1 MYKHPHFMEKPL
13 ANEAHLDL
21 IQWLEI
27 KSPSPLQKIPLQ
39 VDNAVVDVWCKRDD
53 ALHPVI
59 SGNKWRKLEQT
70 IHSCISKGVT
80 HIGSFGGAYSNH
92 LHALAYV
99 AYRLKISFTAFVRAH
114 PNSPDTPTFRDLRQ
128 WGAQLIYLNRMD
140 YRKRDEI
147 MYVEA
152 LKAQYSL
159 DVMIPEGGSD
169 ETSVRSVGSIMREL
183 CQQSPLP
190 FDVIILPVASG
201 GTMAGLIHY
210 ITAHK
215 LPTRVIGIAVL
226 KGESYLES
234 KVKDLLS
241 AASVEYSTPHIPK
254 WEIIHHPDIHAGGYA
269 KSSVQQQT
277 FKSDFYLQHQIQLDK
292 VYNTKSFFALHQ
304 LLKTSYLDPTQRILI
319 LHTGG
324 LQGERT

>member
-1 MYKHPHFMEKPL
+1 MEKPL
-13 ANEAHLDL
+13 ANEANLKI
-21 IQWLEI
+21 IQWLEVD
-27 KSPSPLQKIPLQ
+27 SPSPLQKIPLH
-39 VDNAVVDVWCKRDD
+39 VDNAVVNVWCKRDD

-70 IHSCISKGVT
+70 IHSCISKGIT

-114 PNSPDTPTFRDLRQ
+114 PNSPDTPTLSDLRQ
-128 WGAQLIYLNRMD
+128 WGAELIYLNRME
-140 YRKRDEI
+140 YRKRDELS
-147 MYVEA
+147 YAEA

-159 DVMIPEGGSD
+159 DMIIPEGGSD
-169 ETSVRSVGSIMREL
+169 VTSVSSTGSIMREL
-183 CQQSPLP
+183 DQQSRLP

-210 ITAHK
+210 IHTHK
-215 LPTRVIGIAVL
+215 LATRVLGIAVL
-226 KGESYLES
+226 KGENYLES

-241 AASVEYSTPHIPK
+241 AVNVEYSNAHSSN
-254 WEIIHHPDIHAGGYA
+254 WEIVHHPDIHAGGYA
-269 KSSVQQQT
+269 KSSEQQQK
-277 FKSDFYLQHQIQLDK
+277 FKEDFYMQHNIQLDK
-292 VYNTKSFFALHQ
+292 VYNTKSFFGLHQ

-324 LQGERT
+324 LQAERT

>member
-1 MYKHPHFMEKPL
+1 MENVL
-13 ANEAHLDL
+13 ANEANLDL
-21 IQWLEI
+21 IKWLGI
-27 KSPSPLQKIPLQ
+27 QSPSPLQKIPLH
-39 VDNAVVDVWCKRDD
+39 VDDAAVDVWCKRDD
-53 ALHPVI
+53 ALHSVI

-70 IHSCISKGVT
+70 LHICRSEGHT

-92 LHALAYV
+92 IHALAYV
-99 AYRLKISFTAFVRAH
+99 AHRLKIGFTAFIRAH
-114 PNSPDTPTFRDLRQ
+114 PNSADTPTLRDLRQ
-128 WGAQLIYLNRMD
+128 WGAKLICLNRMD
-140 YRKRDEI
+140 YRKRDEYS
-147 MYVEA
+147 YVEG

-159 DVMIPEGGSD
+159 DMMIPEGGSD
-169 ETSVRSVGSIMREL
+169 SISVSSVGSIMEEL
-183 CQQSPLP
+183 NMQSAVP

-226 KGESYLES
+226 KGENYLES

-241 AASVEYSTPHIPK
+241 AASVEYSTPHSPK

-269 KSSVQQQT
+269 KSSVQLQK
-277 FKSDFYLQHQIQLDK
+277 FKQDFYIQHQIKLDNI
-292 VYNTKSFFALHQ
+292 YNTKSFFGLHQ
-304 LLKTSYLDPTQRILI
+304 LLKTSYLDPTQRIVV

-324 LQGERT
+324 LQGDRT